1 MYKMKNKLIL
11 FAYLIFGGIS
21 LYSCTD
27 EFNIYEDRKG
37 EDVTEIIT
45 DQSKNKI
52 LSYKVTNPGEKHA
65 IYSAIDND
73 AKTITVYL
81 PAYYQLEFME
91 VAIELPQGTTI
102 SPTADELVPVFAD
115 TPFEYTVTVADGTTA
130 KYTVNVV
137 IQYPDMVLDELST
150 ETKQWQITGTII
162 NVTGINFLASS
173 VITKLYL
180 TDEEGAKV
188 LSYAMD
194 EINSSSMKLKFQVQG
209 VTLEEYQAIS
219 ADKEKLYWFQIE
231 SYGITKR
238 MVLPVTFK

>member
-1 MYKMKNKLIL
+1 MKNKLIL
-11 FAYLIFGGIS
+11 FAYLILGGVS

-27 EFNIYEDRKG
+27 EFSIYEDRKG

-115 TPFEYTVTVADGTTA
+115 TPFEYTVTAADGTTA

-137 IQYPDMVLDELST
+137 IQYPDMVLNERST
-150 ETKQWQITGTII
+150 ETVTAKIGISVE
-162 NVTGINFLASS
+162 VTGINLLPSGA
-173 VITKLYL
+173 VTRLYL
-180 TDEEGAKV
+180 TNENGEKIWNYIMNEA
-188 LSYAMD
+188 
-194 EINSSSMKLKFQVQG
+194 NSSTMRLSFAAANW
-209 VTLEEYQAIS
+209 TSEEYQTLS
-219 ADKEKLYWFQIE
+219 ADKQTEYWLQLE

-238 MVLPVTFK
+238 MELPVIFQ

>member
-1 MYKMKNKLIL
+1 
-11 FAYLIFGGIS
+11 FS
-21 LYSCTD
+21 RDWSS
-27 EFNIYEDRKG
+27 
-37 EDVTEIIT
+37 DVCSS
-45 DQSKNKI
+45 D
-52 LSYKVTNPGEKHA
+52 LVTA
-65 IYSAIDND
+65 
-73 AKTITVYL
+73 
-81 PAYYQLEFME
+81 
-91 VAIELPQGTTI
+91 
-102 SPTADELVPVFAD
+102 
-115 TPFEYTVTVADGTTA
+115 ADGTTA